1 MAEAAV
7 RSGDLD
13 RAEALAQAIRKPYQR
28 ARGLALVAEA
38 VARAGDQERA
48 EALARVIT
56 KPDLQARVLVN
67 LAKKAELNRAQS
79 LLAHALAVGH
89 WETSVEVLAQIDPDA
104 VFAIANEYLAWLRQ

>member
-1 MAEAAV
+1 M